1 MHPTARQRQHGRW
14 HLKETAVRSLHPVF
28 PSPDPGAT
36 ASRAARRRFL
46 GEELTTDP
54 LAGSSWLVKAVLGGA
69 PPLEITRDG
78 VIPPRPSGV
87 LPLRH
92 GLSRAGLP
100 ASCLLSTPGLARL
113 RANAAGADESV
124 ECAACRAWQKLH
136 GIAPRPAPSHVMARL
151 RAALGEVFTK
161 AA

>member
-1 MHPTARQRQHGRW
+1 MQP
-14 HLKETAVRSLHPVF
+14 LDPVST
-28 PSPDPGAT
+28 SPDPGAT
-36 ASRAARRRFL
+36 SSRVARRRFL

-54 LAGSSWLVKAVLGGA
+54 LAGSSWLVKAVLGGVPA
-69 PPLEITRDG
+69 LEITRDG
-78 VIPPRPSGV
+78 VIPARPSRV

-92 GLSRAGLP
+92 GLSGAGLP

-113 RANAAGADESV
+113 RADAAGADEQV
-124 ECAACRAWQKLH
+124 ECAACRAWQTMH
-136 GIAPRPAPSHVMARL
+136 GITPRHASSHVMARL